1 MTVEELREKC
11 EDAKAA
17 GFKVLLVVPG
27 PAPRGERKRLAGRHG
42 PLGEFVSQNCAGD
55 CVCYFDPEAI
65 LQWLAAEGA

>member
-27 PAPRGERKRLAGRHG
+27 PAPRGNHKRLAGRRG
-42 PLGEFVSQNCAGD
+42 PLGEFVSQGD
-55 CVCYFDPEAI
+55 RGSNCYFDPEAI
-65 LQWLAAEGA
+65 LQWLAAEGV